1 VLVINCFLS
10 FVDHINY
17 CFFQPAE
24 GVPGSRREV
33 KRWKEIIGKLNDR
46 IRYMKERR
54 NIRNDYM

>member
-46 IRYMKERR
+46 IRYERKKKHKK
-54 NIRNDYM
+54 